1 MKTKILQLA
10 LIMGL
15 LMNASCSNDNDVVA
29 TSGTIDS
36 GTASLSI
43 TISGVECDEIGVDKV
58 GTRALGSPTLPQE
71 NNIFNYLIYVFYPNG
86 TLEKVD
92 TVSTSTL
99 TKTVTNLMAG
109 SKKVVVLANVPTSYA
124 NIASYSD
131 LDTAMLHLDT
141 QDTDLSTTGLA
152 MSGEVSTTLVA
163 GSTNTISVP
172 VSRVVAKIKLGGITI
187 DPASGHDST
196 KFELKAVHIMKARGH
211 ATMGV
216 PTINTQDTFYGGT
229 LGIVSTTIK
238 GYLSEPISAGNE
250 ACYFYVFP
258 NDNTSNNGTL
268 FTIEGEY
275 EGITKY
281 FSFCINDNVINPNDG
296 TGEYIKR
303 NTVHT
308 IYVTLKKPGGG
319 STDPEQLADLTD
331 LDVTVVPQDWITIP
345 DQPVEW

>member
-15 LMNASCSNDNDVVA
+15 LMNASCSNENDVVA
-29 TSGTIDS
+29 TGEKVDL

-43 TISGVECDEIGVDKV
+43 TISGVECDEIGVNKI
-58 GTRALGSPTLPQE
+58 GTRALGNPTLTQE
-71 NNIFNYLIYVFYPNG
+71 NYIFNYMIYVFYPNG
-86 TLEKVD
+86 TLEKVE

-109 SKKVVVLANVPTSYA
+109 TKKVVVLANVP
-124 NIASYSD
+124 ASFATISDYSD
-131 LDTAMLHLDT
+131 LNTAMFHLDT
-141 QDTDLSTTGLA
+141 QEATNLLTTGLA
-152 MSGEVSTTLVA
+152 MSGEVSATLVS

-187 DPASGHDST
+187 DPASGHDPA
-196 KFELKAVHIMKARGH
+196 KFQLVAVHIMKAKGY

-216 PTINTQDTFYGGT
+216 PTVNTNTFYGGT
-229 LGIVSTTIK
+229 LGTVSTTTK
-238 GYLSEPISAGNE
+238 AYLTESISSGNE
-250 ACYFYVFP
+250 SCYFYVFP
-258 NDNTSNNGTL
+258 NDNTSSNGTL
-268 FTIEGEY
+268 FTIEGTY
-275 EGITKY
+275 DGVTKY
-281 FSFCINDNVINPNDG
+281 FSFCINDNVVSVGDG
-296 TGEYIKR
+296 TGEFIKR

-308 IYVTLKKPGGG
+308 INVTLKKPGGG

-331 LDVTVVPQDWITIP
+331 LDVTVVPQDWIIIP